1 MEAVKQELEAR
12 LQSTRNHADNL
23 QHNNDV
29 ANEKRNEIKQKIS
42 QATQNIRDNER
53 KMRSIQGQGGS
64 KVGLYGEKMPRLVAE
79 IQKKLSQ
86 FQKPPIGPLGI
97 HVEIRENVSKKFV
110 EVIETEL
117 GNLLSSF
124 LVDNFQDR
132 RVLDRMARSV
142 GVNITIITSK
152 YLERLVFTHIIDIL
166 K

>member
-1 MEAVKQELEAR
+1 M
-12 LQSTRNHADNL
+12 DNL

-79 IQKKLSQ
+79 IQKKSTQ

-97 HVEIRENVSKKFV
+97 EVEIRENVSKKFV

-152 YLERLVFTHIIDIL
+152 YLERLVFTHLIDTL

>member
-1 MEAVKQELEAR
+1 MEAAKQELEAR

-29 ANEKRNEIKQKIS
+29 ANEKRNEIKQKIR
-42 QATQNIRDNER
+42 QATENIRDNER
-53 KMRSIQGQGGS
+53 NMRSIQGEGGS

-86 FQKPPIGPLGI
+86 FQKAPIGPLGI

-117 GNLLSSF
+117 GNLLTSF
-124 LVDNFQDR
+124 LVDNFQDKR
-132 RVLDRMARSV
+132 ILDRLAKSV

-152 YLERLVFTHIIDIL
+152 HLERLVFTHLIDTL